1 MQDPLTLA
9 SDAVD
14 ASDMDVDVDVDVD
27 VTRVKSEPIPTQD
40 RRIDSKSSDESTSS
54 DE

>member
-14 ASDMDVDVDVDVD
+14 ATDMDVDVDVDT
-27 VTRVKSEPIPTQD
+27 TRVKTEPIPTQE
-40 RRIDSKSSDESTSS
+40 RRIDSESSDESTSS